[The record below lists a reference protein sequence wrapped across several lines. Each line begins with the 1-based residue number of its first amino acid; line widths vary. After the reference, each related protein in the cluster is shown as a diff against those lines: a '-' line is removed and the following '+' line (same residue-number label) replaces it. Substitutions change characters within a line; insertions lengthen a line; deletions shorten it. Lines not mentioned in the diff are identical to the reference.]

1 MGSKIMS
8 GEKVKVMNLDEL
20 SFEKHGHGEGFEAE
34 CGQIARPLGAE
45 MLGYQIIKIPAGKK
59 PFPLHFHY
67 ANEEMFLVMEGSGTL
82 RDGASERPLRVG
94 DVIAGPG
101 SEHQIV
107 GGPGGISVLAVSTR
121 VAPEVVEYP
130 ESNKVGVFGGAPGAD
145 PSGRTIRQFM
155 PKAEVRDYW
164 DGEL

>member
-1 MGSKIMS
+1 MS

-20 SFEKHGHGEGFEAE
+20 SFEKHGHGDGFEAE
-34 CGQIARPLGAE
+34 CGQIARALGAE
-45 MLGYQIIKIPAGKK
+45 MLGYQIIKIPEGKK

-67 ANEEMFLVMEGSGTL
+67 ANEEMFLVMEGAGTL
-82 RDGASERPLRVG
+82 RDGASERALRVG
-94 DVIAGPG
+94 DVIACPPGPG

-121 VAPEVVEYP
+121 VAPEIVEYP
-130 ESNKVGVFGGAPGAD
+130 ESNKVGVLGGPPGAD

-164 DGEL
+164 DGES